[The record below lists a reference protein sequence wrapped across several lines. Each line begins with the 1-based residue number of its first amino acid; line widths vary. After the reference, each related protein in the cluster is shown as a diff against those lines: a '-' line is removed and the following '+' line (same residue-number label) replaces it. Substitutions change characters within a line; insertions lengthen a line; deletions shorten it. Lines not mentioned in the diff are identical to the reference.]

1 MIKSLIKG
9 SLFKLF
15 DFIRPLIVIPLF
27 IRNYGV
33 ESYGIYVQIIFLSSL
48 LFPILDLGIGMGIQR
63 FSQKFKTLNER
74 LEIFKAQKIL
84 ILFFCVLYFAIISV
98 PSVRELLFGKFESLL
113 LIFATLLYII
123 FFSLNNTLQGVLR
136 ADSKIGKLVKYRGI
150 IAVIEAAI
158 LIAVLYVHKQFD
170 YIYVSGMTLAQLSY
184 FFFLNKEANGIVTRI
199 RVDLKF
205 TDKSKDF
212 FRYSLFLIPSAFIG
226 WITSS
231 SDRFF
236 ITSYFGA
243 EYTGYYSAIA
253 QYARYMTLIVFPFT
267 FVFFKDYGKLYDED
281 FRKFLRFYGKTFLL
295 CVVFSTMYFI
305 IFYLL
310 RMPIYKY
317 YVGIEIKPEFN
328 TLILWFLISF
338 FLINISSFLSTYM
351 LVSKNTKLM
360 LFAIIASALVNIIL
374 NSFFLKNYSYVNDS
388 YYWAVSVGVQIV
400 IMGSFVINNILKHEK
415 SIIR

>member
-15 DFIRPLIVIPLF
+15 DFIRPLIVIPFF
-27 IRNYGV
+27 IRIYGV
-33 ESYGIYVQIIFLSSL
+33 DSYGIYVQIILISSL
-48 LFPILDLGIGMGIQR
+48 AFPIIDLGIGMGIQR
-63 FSQKFKTLNER
+63 YSQQLKSINDR
-74 LEIFKAQKIL
+74 LEVFKAQKL
-84 ILFFCVLYFAIISV
+84 FILFFAVLYFVVISI

-113 LIFATLLYII
+113 LIVATLIYII
-123 FFSLNNTLQGVLR
+123 IFSLNNTLQGVLR
-136 ADSKIGKLVKYRGI
+136 ADSKIGKLVKYRGLFAI
-150 IAVIEAAI
+150 IEAAM
-158 LIAVLYVHKQFD
+158 LIAILQVYKQFD
-170 YIYVSGMTLAQLSY
+170 YIYVSVMVLAQLSY
-184 FFFLNKEANGIVTRI
+184 FFFLNKEANGIVTQSRI
-199 RVDLKF
+199 NLKF
-205 TDKSKDF
+205 TNKTRDF
-212 FRYSLFLIPSAFIG
+212 FRYSLFLIPSALIG

-243 EYTGYYSAIA
+243 EHTGYYSAIA
-253 QYARYMTLIVFPFT
+253 QYAGYMQLIVFPFT
-267 FVFFKDYGKLYDED
+267 FVFFKDYGKLYDEN
-281 FRKFLRFYGKTFLL
+281 FKKFLRFYGKTFLL
-295 CVVFSTMYFI
+295 CVAFSLLYFI
-305 IFYLL
+305 IFYFL
-310 RMPIYKY
+310 RIPVYKH

-360 LFAIIASALVNIIL
+360 LFAIIAGAVINIIL
-374 NSFFLKNYSYVNDS
+374 NGFFLKDYTYVNAS

-400 IMGSFVINNILKHEK
+400 IMGSIAIKNILKHEK